1 MKIYLDACC
10 LNRLF
15 DDQRQP
21 RIRFEAEAVA
31 LILEKIRQR
40 EWNWVGSEVLI
51 YEIEQTTNTERKER
65 LHLLAQEANQ
75 TVEISEKILQRA
87 EMLSSLGFDEYD
99 ALHLASAESGKVDVF
114 LTTDD
119 LLQTIA
125 NRNKKRLP
133 SFIISNPV
141 NWLEEVLK
149 K

>member
-1 MKIYLDACC
+1 MKIYLDTCC
-10 LNRLF
+10 LNRPF

-21 RIRFEAEAVA
+21 RIRLEAEAVT
-31 LILEKIRQR
+31 LIMEKIRQR

-65 LHLLAQEANQ
+65 LLLLAQEANQ
-75 TVEISEKILQRA
+75 TVQISEKILQRA

-99 ALHLASAESGKVDVF
+99 SLHLASAENAKVDVF

-119 LLQTIA
+119 PLQTIA
-125 NRNKKRLP
+125 NKNKKRLP
-133 SFIISNPV
+133 SLIVNNPV
-141 NWLEEVLK
+141 RWLEEVLK